1 LPLSTGQRLG
11 PYEIRAPL
19 GAGGMGEVYRARD
32 PRLERDVAI
41 KVIPEHFVRDA
52 DSLTRF
58 QTEARAI
65 AALSHPNIVAVY
77 DTGQEGDRLYVVT
90 ELLEGETLR
99 DRLRAGPIGVR
110 KAGEY
115 AAQAAAGLAAAHERG
130 IIHRDI
136 KPENLFVT
144 SEGRVKILDF
154 GLAKQGPPI
163 EGGEFSS
170 SPTAAPPTSPGAMIG
185 TVGYLAPEQA
195 RGDAV
200 DHRADIFSLGA
211 VLFEM
216 LTGRR
221 AFDGRSAAELLSSVL
236 RDEPPP
242 PSQTDPLVPKALDL
256 IVLHCLEKRP
266 DERFQSARDLAFHL
280 GSLEG
285 SVTQRGVVVPLPAPR
300 RGRKELALG
309 LAGLAAVAGAFAIGR
324 WAGRAPAH
332 DAAATAPLSFRQ
344 MTDLP
349 GEERGARLGPAG
361 TAFVYVKTVAGNAD
375 IYHQRVGGR
384 NPINLTPDS
393 PDADT
398 TPAFSPDG
406 AHVAFRSER
415 DGGGIFVMG
424 STGESVRRLTTFGY
438 DPAWSPDGTR
448 IVFSS
453 EDGSNAWSRE
463 GIGELSVVSVADGS
477 VQRLPT
483 AGDAVQPSWSPNG
496 HRIAYW
502 GLSGAGG
509 QRDLWTIKAEAGG
522 DPEAVRIT
530 EDTAVDF
537 DPVWSPD
544 GTALF
549 FASERG
555 GSMNLWRLAID
566 ERSGQVLGEPR
577 PLTTPSRIS
586 SSMSLSRDGSQL
598 MYVSW
603 DQRST
608 IQRLGLDPASGR
620 VTDPPKAAL
629 RGSRV
634 IYTHDTSPDGE
645 WIAFSNQGVQEDL
658 FVVRSDGTGYRQLT
672 DDAFRDRGPRWSPDG
687 EQIAFYSDR
696 TGRYEIWSV
705 KPDGSAL
712 KQLTKTTGESSP
724 WLPEW
729 SPDGKRIAVIDNER
743 TWIADLTVPL
753 EQRVPEPLPPV
764 EGGHPLLP
772 RSWSPDGRTLA
783 GDLDFALTLRSV
795 TLLYSFETKTY
806 RAIAE
811 GRGAPEWMSDSRRL
825 VVAQHD
831 RIVLLDT
838 ETGRTST
845 LVTASARDVSLS
857 RDDRWL
863 TWVEAQNEADVWL
876 AVLEPA
882 DPAGAGPKDAGSP

>member
-1 LPLSTGQRLG
+1 MPLQTGQRLG

-41 KVIPEHFVRDA
+41 KVIPEHFVRDR

-58 QTEARAI
+58 QIEARAI

-77 DTGQEGDRLYVVT
+77 DTGQEGERLYVVT
-90 ELLEGETLR
+90 ELLEGQTLR
-99 DRLRAGPIGVR
+99 DRLREGPIGVR
-110 KAGEY
+110 KSAEY
-115 AAQAAAGLAAAHERG
+115 AAQAAEGLAAAHERG
-130 IIHRDI
+130 IVHRDI

-144 SEGRVKILDF
+144 SEGRVKVLDF

-163 EGGEFSS
+163 EGGEYSS
-170 SPTAAPPTSPGAMIG
+170 SPTAAPPTNPGAMIG

-195 RGDAV
+195 RGDPA

-221 AFDGRSAAELLSSVL
+221 AFGGSSAAELLSSVL

-242 PSQTDPLVPKALDL
+242 PSETDPRVPKALDL
-256 IVLHCLEKRP
+256 IVLHCLEKKP

-280 GSLEG
+280 NSLGG
-285 SVTQRGVVVPLPAPR
+285 SVTQHGIVLPVPERR
-300 RGRKELALG
+300 RGRKEIALAAGTLLALG
-309 LAGLAAVAGAFAIGR
+309 GAFLLGR
-324 WAGRAPAH
+324 WAGRGPASESV
-332 DAAATAPLSFRQ
+332 AETPLAFHQ
-344 MTDLP
+344 VTDLP
-349 GEERGARLGPAG
+349 GEESGARLGPTG
-361 TAFVYVKTVAGNAD
+361 NAFVYVKAVAGNPD
-375 IYHQRVGGR
+375 IYLQRVGGR

-406 AHVAFRSER
+406 ARIAFRSER

-463 GIGELSVVSVADGS
+463 GTGQLSVVSVADGA
-477 VQRLPT
+477 VQQIPT

-502 GLSGAGG
+502 GLTGSGG
-509 QRDLWTIKAEAGG
+509 QRDLWTMPADGSDEPA
-522 DPEAVRIT
+522 AVRIT

-544 GTALF
+544 GSALY

-555 GSMNLWRLAID
+555 GSMNLWKVAID
-566 ERSGQVLGEPR
+566 EVSGRVLGEPR
-577 PLTTPSRIS
+577 PVTTPSRIS
-586 SSMSLSRDGSQL
+586 SSISLSRDGRQL

-608 IQRLGLDPASGR
+608 IERLGLDPRTGR
-620 VTDPPKAAL
+620 VTRPPQAAL

-634 IYTHDTSPDGE
+634 IYTHDSSPTGE
-645 WIAFSNQGVQEDL
+645 WIAFSNQGVREDL
-658 FVVRSDGTGYRQLT
+658 FVVRFDGTGYRQLT

-705 KPDGSAL
+705 RPDGSGL
-712 KQLTKTTGESSP
+712 KQLTKTTGESP

-729 SPDGKRIAVIDNER
+729 SPDGKRIVVLDNAQ
-743 TWIADLTVPL
+743 TWVADLTVPL
-753 EQRVPEPLPPV
+753 EQRVPQPLPAV

-783 GDLDFALTLRSV
+783 GDLDFAITPRSV
-795 TLLYSFETKTY
+795 TLLYSFDTKTY
-806 RAIAE
+806 RALPE

-825 VVAQHD
+825 VIAQHD
-831 RIVLLDT
+831 KIVLVDT
-838 ETGRTST
+838 VTGRAST
-845 LVTASARDVSLS
+845 IVAATARDISLS
-857 RDDRWL
+857 HDDRWL
-863 TWVEAQNEADVWL
+863 TWVEAQNEADVWM
-876 AVLEPA
+876 ATLETA
-882 DPAGAGPKDAGSP
+882 SGDRAGTGESAPP